1 MKYLFEQWKA
11 NWNYRKTRLNQFTKV
26 AFWNI
31 DKQRCIY
38 FLRRKKNWS
47 IPWLN
52 FPHGLETH
60 QHHRGKEVINQSSY
74 SITRITLKSVKQP
87 ILSKINLIE
96 FSFCVRNGTK
106 YINRT
111 NQGMSVIFYS
121 VNIVSAS
128 NIRKWRGEN
137 FLLQFVGSGC
147 FMQIF
152 SWRANDCKIS
162 FRKYCDEPWNN
173 AIYLLYIH

>member
-1 MKYLFEQWKA
+1 MTSRDA
-11 NWNYRKTRLNQFTKV
+11 
-26 AFWNI
+26 
-31 DKQRCIY
+31 Y

-60 QHHRGKEVINQSSY
+60 QHHCGKEVINQSSY
-74 SITRITLKSVKQP
+74 SITLKIVKLP
-87 ILSKINLIE
+87 ILLKINLIE
-96 FSFCVRNGTK
+96 FSFCVSKGSGQK
-106 YINRT
+106 KHISRT
-111 NQGMSVIFYS
+111 NQGLTVIFYS

-137 FLLQFVGSGC
+137 FLSQFVGSGC

-173 AIYLLYIH
+173 AIYLLYIHKWYGNVVSTVHSICNKAVKVF